1 MYSEKYGENINHKLI
16 IDVPLFISQNIQRDI
31 SYQSMNKKI
40 IWITGASSGIGREIA
55 KGFAKEGH
63 IVILTARRKAILNK
77 LLQEIKPH
85 CKEASAFVC
94 DITSPKNVESVANR
108 IIKKYGRIDGLINN
122 AGVSVFK
129 TFLDS
134 TVSDYKNV
142 IDTNLKGAFLCTKK
156 VLPYMV
162 KEKSGHI
169 INILSVAANTFF
181 EGNSVYSA
189 SKAGLLAMMNVLRS
203 EVRKFNIKVTNIL
216 PGAVDT
222 PMWAQETRKKYRC
235 LMMLP
240 SDIAKI
246 AVDVID
252 QPKRVLIEDI
262 VLRPLKGDL

>member
-1 MYSEKYGENINHKLI
+1 
-16 IDVPLFISQNIQRDI
+16 
-31 SYQSMNKKI
+31 MNKKI

-63 IVILTARRKAILNK
+63 IVILTARRKTILNK

-108 IIKKYGRIDGLINN
+108 IIKKYGKIDGLINN

-129 TFLDS
+129 TFLDT
-134 TVSDYKNV
+134 TVTDYKSV

-169 INILSVAANTFF
+169 INILSVAANTLF

-203 EVRKFNIKVTNIL
+203 EVRKLCIKVTNIL

-222 PMWAQETRKKYRC
+222 PMWTQETRRKYRS
-235 LMMLP
+235 LMMQP
-240 SDIAKI
+240 TDIAKI
-246 AVDVID
+246 AVDVFE

>member
-31 SYQSMNKKI
+31 SYQSMGKKI

-63 IVILTARRKAILNK
+63 IVILTARRKAILNNI
-77 LLQEIKPH
+77 LQEIKPH

-94 DITSPKNVESVANR
+94 DITSVKSVESVANNL
-108 IIKKYGRIDGLINN
+108 IKKYGRIDGLINN

-129 TFLDS
+129 TFLD
-134 TVSDYKNV
+134 TAIADYESI

-156 VLPYMV
+156 VLPYMI
-162 KEKSGHI
+162 KQKSGHI

-222 PMWAQETRKKYRC
+222 PMWNQETRKKYGS
-235 LMMLP
+235 LMMQP